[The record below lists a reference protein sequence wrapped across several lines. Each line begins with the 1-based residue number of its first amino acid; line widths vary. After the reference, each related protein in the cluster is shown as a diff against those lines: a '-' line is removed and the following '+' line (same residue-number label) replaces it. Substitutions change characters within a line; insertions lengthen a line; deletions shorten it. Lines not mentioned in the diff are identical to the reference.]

1 LAAAKVETQREPIQ
15 EAMID
20 LVLEHGFEQTSVEMV
35 CERAGVTRQ
44 EFGRRY
50 AGKNDCAAQIFDRW
64 SDEYLRQVWGA
75 YKKHVSWRE
84 GLRAAGYASA
94 RFFERHPREVRFG
107 IVEMTRAGDMHQA
120 KTELILSSA
129 VDMIDGGRGVLE
141 DPDSMSR
148 SSAEWVAGSYMEM
161 ALKRLAESDEIS
173 VTELVP
179 ELMYLAV
186 RPYLGEEAAQEELAM
201 PPPRAVDGG

>member
-1 LAAAKVETQREPIQ
+1 LAASEHDAGGEPIS

-35 CERAGVTRQ
+35 CERAGVSRR
-44 EFGRRY
+44 EFESRF
-50 AGKNDCAAQIFDRW
+50 AGKDDCAAQIFDRW
-64 SDEYLRQVWGA
+64 SDEYLRQVWAA
-75 YKKHVSWRE
+75 YESKQSWRE

-94 RFFERHPREVRFG
+94 RFFER
-107 IVEMTRAGDMHQA
+107 AGDIHQA
-120 KTELILSSA
+120 KAELIVRSA
-129 VDMIDGGRGVLE
+129 VDMIDGGRGELE

-148 SSAEWVAGSYMEM
+148 SSAEWVAGSYMKM
-161 ALKRLAESDEIS
+161 ALKRLAESAEMS

-186 RPYLGEEAAQEELAM
+186 MPYLGEEAAQEELAI
-201 PPPRAVDGG
+201 PPPAGQSEREA